1 MDKKPSKNILIY
13 NVAYKTQYG
22 AKPLHIIFNKVDG
35 YIRNYDKTR
44 YLQLLHSSNEKYE
57 RMFDGFRY
65 LIMFL
70 SNISDL
76 YSYKYTKIK
85 INSDDDIPLGKTET
99 MHNVIISIKS
109 VLNKNYNHYFY
120 IAFLVKCS

>member
-1 MDKKPSKNILIY
+1 
-13 NVAYKTQYG
+13 
-22 AKPLHIIFNKVDG
+22 
-35 YIRNYDKTR
+35 
-44 YLQLLHSSNEKYE
+44 
-57 RMFDGFRY
+57 MFDGFRY

-99 MHNVIISIKS
+99 MHNVIISICFK
-109 VLNKNYNHYFY
+109 
-120 IAFLVKCS
+120 

>member
-1 MDKKPSKNILIY
+1 
-13 NVAYKTQYG
+13 
-22 AKPLHIIFNKVDG
+22 
-35 YIRNYDKTR
+35 
-44 YLQLLHSSNEKYE
+44 
-57 RMFDGFRY
+57 MFDGFRY